1 MLNALKLLE
10 IDEKSN
16 KLSDLLKNSYELFE
30 STVVAIDENY
40 RLLAHFSPNNV
51 KLGPTYLKSIEDG
64 FWSLELINKINSS
77 LKESKNMR
85 TFVTFDSVE
94 RLFIKLESSGKEIGY
109 LVFIENGKSL
119 KNFDEDT
126 LNHFIKL
133 VIKHIK
139 IENSSTR
146 NKNMKSLFEALLN
159 DEILSEDIF
168 IDRYKRIN
176 FDKKI
181 SYQMLIIDMSIID
194 PKYFKSIEVN
204 LPNCFK
210 NMISIYKDNY
220 LVCFISSSYDK
231 EKLDSF
237 FFENKIYGLISKPIL
252 SLFTIPTLFTIQKKL
267 LKFLISASNE
277 YILYDES
284 DYCTLSSIVAIDNN
298 LVLLSFIHED
308 IIKLLKYDLKNN
320 DSLCKTLYYYLA
332 NFKSLKETSKDVFL
346 HKNTI
351 TYRLDKIKEI
361 IEDDLS
367 NSKKDNNYYTSLEI
381 VGYLLDKKF
390 DFKNIF
396 SNNL

>member
-1 MLNALKLLE
+1 
-10 IDEKSN
+10 
-16 KLSDLLKNSYELFE
+16 
-30 STVVAIDENY
+30 
-40 RLLAHFSPNNV
+40 
-51 KLGPTYLKSIEDG
+51 
-64 FWSLELINKINSS
+64 
-77 LKESKNMR
+77 
-85 TFVTFDSVE
+85 
-94 RLFIKLESSGKEIGY
+94 
-109 LVFIENGKSL
+109 
-119 KNFDEDT
+119 
-126 LNHFIKL
+126 
-133 VIKHIK
+133 
-139 IENSSTR
+139 
-146 NKNMKSLFEALLN
+146 MKSLFEALLN

-231 EKLDSF
+231 EKLNSF

-298 LVLLSFIHED
+298 LILLSFIHED

-367 NSKKDNNYYTSLEI
+367 NSKKDNNYYISLEI
-381 VGYLLDKKF
+381 VGYLLDKKI
-390 DFKNIF
+390 DFKKYIF
-396 SNNL
+396 K

>member
-1 MLNALKLLE
+1 MLDALKLLE

-16 KLSDLLKNSYELFE
+16 KLSDLLKNSYEIFE

-40 RLLAHFSPNNV
+40 RLLAHFSPNNI

-64 FWSLELINKINSS
+64 FWSLDLINKINSL
-77 LKESKNMR
+77 LKESKNGR
-85 TFVTFDSVE
+85 AFFTFDSVE
-94 RLFIKLESSGKEIGY
+94 RLFIKLESNGKEIGY
-109 LVFIENGKSL
+109 LVFIESGKSL
-119 KNFDEDT
+119 KTFDEDT

-139 IENSSTR
+139 IENSSTKTR
-146 NKNMKSLFEALLN
+146 NMKSLFEALLN
-159 DEILSEDIF
+159 NEILSEDIF

-176 FDKKI
+176 FYKKI
-181 SYQMLIIDMSIID
+181 SYRILIIDMSIIE

-204 LPNCFK
+204 LPLCFK
-210 NMISIYKDNY
+210 NIISIYKDNY
-220 LVCFISSSYDK
+220 LVCFISSPYDE
-231 EKLDSF
+231 EKINSF
-237 FFENKIYGLISKPIL
+237 FFENKIYGLISKPIF
-252 SLFTIPTLFTIQKKL
+252 SLFITPTLFTIQKKL
-267 LKFLISASNE
+267 LKFLISSSNE

-284 DYCTLSSIVAIDNN
+284 DYCTLSSIVAIDND
-298 LVLLSFIHED
+298 LILLSFVHED
-308 IIKLLKYDLKNN
+308 IIKLLKYDLNN
-320 DSLCKTLYYYLA
+320 DDSLCKTLYYYLA

-361 IEDDLS
+361 IDDDLS

-390 DFKNIF
+390 DFSKYIF
-396 SNNL
+396 K

>member
-1 MLNALKLLE
+1 MLDALKLLE

-85 TFVTFDSVE
+85 AFVTFDSVE
-94 RLFIKLESSGKEIGY
+94 RLFIKLESNGKEIGY

-194 PKYFKSIEVN
+194 SKYFKSIEVN

-367 NSKKDNNYYTSLEI
+367 NSKKDNNYYISLEI

-390 DFKNIF
+390 DFKKYIF
-396 SNNL
+396 K

>member
-94 RLFIKLESSGKEIGY
+94 RLFIKLESNGKEIGY

-252 SLFTIPTLFTIQKKL
+252 SLFAIPTLFTIQKKL
-267 LKFLISASNE
+267 LKFLINASNE

-390 DFKNIF
+390 DFNKYIF
-396 SNNL
+396 K

>member
-1 MLNALKLLE
+1 MLDALKLLE

-94 RLFIKLESSGKEIGY
+94 RLFIKLESNGKEIGY

-139 IENSSTR
+139 IESSSTR

-231 EKLDSF
+231 EKLNSF

-298 LVLLSFIHED
+298 LILLSFIHED

-320 DSLCKTLYYYLA
+320 DSLCKTLYYYLD

-390 DFKNIF
+390 DFNKYIF
-396 SNNL
+396 K

>member
-94 RLFIKLESSGKEIGY
+94 RLFIKLESNGKEIGY

-267 LKFLISASNE
+267 LKFLINASNE

-390 DFKNIF
+390 DFNKYIF
-396 SNNL
+396 K